1 MRSLS
6 VALLACLALSC
17 GGDPDPGT
25 QQESA
30 AGAAAPAGNSVPVL
44 REAELVP
51 RDPSSGETVSLSVK
65 TYDEDGDEVRLG
77 VEWYR
82 NGELVLEGSQTT
94 FQTFGFLRGD
104 RIHAVVHASD
114 GYDQVTTRTPEI
126 TLVNQPARVAK
137 LHVMPLEP
145 HAGNDL
151 TAVAEGGDV
160 DGDAFE
166 LKYQWFVNGR
176 ALKGETEPVL
186 EKGKFRRRDQ
196 VWVEVRANDPYD
208 PGDLFKSAVLEIP
221 NGAPEIESD
230 PSQATVGAG
239 IYKYVIKATDPDRDR
254 PLRYTLVEG
263 PDSMQVDLLSGVLTW
278 RVPDGAG
285 GRHQVVVSVADP
297 LGGISQQ
304 QFAVDVRWESEPA
317 SGR

>member
-1 MRSLS
+1 MRSMS

-17 GGDPDPGT
+17 GGDPDPGA
-25 QQESA
+25 QQDSA
-30 AGAAAPAGNSVPVL
+30 AGAAAPTGNVAPVL
-44 REAELVP
+44 REAELAP
-51 RDPSSGETVSLSVK
+51 RTAGSGDTLSLSVK
-65 TYDEDGDEVRLG
+65 TYDEDGDDVNLG

-82 NGELVLEGSQTT
+82 NGELIQQGKDTT
-94 FQTFGFLRGD
+94 LQTFGFPRGD

-114 GYDQVTTRTPEI
+114 GYEQVSTRTPEL
-126 TLVNQPARVAK
+126 TLVNQPAKVAK

-145 HAGNDL
+145 HAGNEL
-151 TAVAEGGDV
+151 TAVAEGEDV
-160 DGDAFE
+160 DGDSFE
-166 LKYQWFVNGR
+166 LSYQWFVNGR
-176 ALKGETEPVL
+176 ALDGQTEAVL
-186 EKGKFRRRDQ
+186 EKGKFRRGDQ
-196 VWVEVRANDPYD
+196 VWVEVRAEDPYEQ
-208 PGDLFKSAVLEIP
+208 GEAFKSAVLEIP

-263 PDSMQVDLLSGVLTW
+263 PDGMQVDLLSGVLTW

-285 GRHQVVVSVADP
+285 GQHQVVVSVADP
-297 LGGISQQ
+297 VGGISQQ

-317 SGR
+317 SRR

>member
-17 GGDPDPGT
+17 GGDSDPAT
-25 QQESA
+25 QQGSA
-30 AGAAAPAGNSVPVL
+30 AGAAAPTDNAPPVL

-51 RDPSSGETVSLSVK
+51 RAPGSGDPVSLSVK

-82 NGELVLEGSQTT
+82 NGEMVQEGSQTT
-94 FQTFGFLRGD
+94 LQTAGFLRGD
-104 RIHAVVHASD
+104 RLYAVVHASD

-126 TLVNQPARVAK
+126 TLVNQPAGVAK
-137 LHVMPLEP
+137 LHIMPLEP
-145 HAGNDL
+145 DAGDEL
-151 TAVAEGGDV
+151 TAIAEGRDV

-166 LKYQWFVNGR
+166 LAYQWFVNGR
-176 ALKGETEPVL
+176 ALSGETEAVL
-186 EKGKFRRRDQ
+186 EKGKFRRGDQ
-196 VWVEVRANDPYD
+196 VWVEVRAHDPHD
-208 PGDLFKSAVLEIP
+208 EGQPFKSAVLEIP
-221 NGAPEIESD
+221 NGAPRIESD

-239 IYKYVIKATDPDRDR
+239 IYKYVIRATDPDRDR

-263 PDSMQVDLLSGVLTW
+263 PDAMQVDLLSGVLTW

-285 GRHQVVVSVADP
+285 GQHQVVVSVADS

-304 QFAVDVRWESEPA
+304 HFAVDVRWETEPA